1 MREAST
7 KNNCK
12 NAQRIQGDFMN
23 LIKKIKYRLNK
34 EKREL
39 FISRV
44 SEVMTGLY
52 VILRKICEDELK
64 YYQDE
69 ADRFYSSPEICQK
82 NEFREIRIKCGNR
95 FEEKIRIS
103 GKEYLRQAG
112 SDAEQAL
119 EKANEYFKR
128 KSTSSAVTFYSDVL
142 WGFLSSSDLTAEDK
156 MNIGKEERSAL
167 IEVESKWAYVE
178 ENARKKHLKPIM
190 KENLKPVHI
199 LHGTYGECTT
209 CIGYDEEFKVYLTF
223 NPDDN
228 YRHWSG
234 YNIYVITKEL
244 AERLAGKVFD
254 YPETDIII
262 TNKILNYEYSVE
274 KRII

>member
-1 MREAST
+1 
-7 KNNCK
+7 
-12 NAQRIQGDFMN
+12 MN

-39 FISRV
+39 FVSRV

-52 VILRKICEDELK
+52 VRLMEVCEDELK

-69 ADRFYSSPEICQK
+69 ADRFYSSPEICPK
-82 NEFREIRIKCGNR
+82 NDFREIRLKCENR
-95 FEEKIRIS
+95 LEEKIRK
-103 GKEYLRQAG
+103 GGEEYLRQAG

-119 EKANEYFKR
+119 EKANEYLKR
-128 KSTSSAVTFYSDVL
+128 KRAFSAATFYSDVL

-167 IEVESKWAYVE
+167 KEAERKRACVE
-178 ENARKKHLKPIM
+178 ENATKKHLKPIM
-190 KENLKPVHI
+190 KEHLKPVRI
-199 LHGTYGECTT
+199 LHGTYGECMD
-209 CIGYDEEFKVYLTF
+209 CIGYDEEFKVYLRF
-223 NPDDN
+223 HPDDN

-234 YNIYVITKEL
+234 YDIHVITKER
-244 AERLAGKVFD
+244 AERIAGKVFY

-262 TNKILNYEYSVE
+262 TNKILDYEYWVE

>member
-1 MREAST
+1 
-7 KNNCK
+7 
-12 NAQRIQGDFMN
+12 MN

-34 EKREL
+34 KKREL
-39 FISRV
+39 FISRI

-52 VILRKICEDELK
+52 VILKKICEDELK

-69 ADRFYSSPEICQK
+69 VDRFYSSPEIFQK
-82 NEFREIRIKCGNR
+82 NDFREIRLKYENR
-95 FEEKIRIS
+95 RGEKIRK
-103 GKEYLRQAG
+103 GGEEYLRQAG

-128 KSTSSAVTFYSDVL
+128 NGYFSAERFYSDVL
-142 WGFLSSSDLTAEDK
+142 WGFLNSSDLSCEEKRNID
-156 MNIGKEERSAL
+156 IGKEEKNSLYNLDKQWSSA
-167 IEVESKWAYVE
+167 E

-199 LHGTYGECTT
+199 LHGEYGECTD
-209 CIGYDEEFKVYLTF
+209 CIGYDEEFKVYLRF
-223 NPDDN
+223 HPDDN

-234 YNIYVITKEL
+234 YDIYVITKEL
-244 AERLAGKVFD
+244 AERFAGEVFD

-262 TNKILNYEYSVE
+262 TNKIPDYEYSVE
-274 KRII
+274 ERII

>member
-1 MREAST
+1 
-7 KNNCK
+7 
-12 NAQRIQGDFMN
+12 MN
-23 LIKKIKYRLNK
+23 LIKNIKYRLNK

-39 FISRV
+39 FVSRV

-52 VILRKICEDELK
+52 VRLMEVCEDELK

-82 NEFREIRIKCGNR
+82 NDFREIQIKCGNR
-95 FEEKIRIS
+95 FEEKIRKT
-103 GKEYLRQAG
+103 GEEYLRQAG
-112 SDAEQAL
+112 SDAEQAF

-128 KSTSSAVTFYSDVL
+128 NSYFSAATFYSDVL
-142 WGFLSSSDLTAEDK
+142 WGFLNSSDLSREEK
-156 MNIGKEERSAL
+156 MSIDIGKEEKNAL
-167 IEVESKWAYVE
+167 DNLGTQWNSTE
-178 ENARKKHLKPIM
+178 EKARKKHLESI
-190 KENLKPVHI
+190 ESNGIKPVRI

-209 CIGYDEEFKVYLTF
+209 CIGYDEEFKVYLIF
-223 NPDDN
+223 RPDDN

-234 YNIYVITKEL
+234 YDIYVITKEL
-244 AERLAGKVFD
+244 AERLAGEVFD